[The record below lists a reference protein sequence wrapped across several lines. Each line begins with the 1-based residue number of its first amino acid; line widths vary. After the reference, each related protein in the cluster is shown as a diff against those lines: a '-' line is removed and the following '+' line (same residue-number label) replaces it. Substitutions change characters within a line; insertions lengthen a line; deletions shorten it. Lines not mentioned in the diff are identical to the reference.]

1 MRNRKK
7 EIEYIVLSELSKSDN
22 PLGAGAIRVLLQDHG
37 IDFGEATVGRFLKY
51 LDIEGYVEKV
61 GYKGRMLSMKGR
73 NRLKN
78 LSDEKA
84 KNKTLKDFGSF
95 LSTDDGTYVRD
106 ILVARRALESEA
118 AALAAENASDQDIRN
133 IEVILDHMRTLLASN
148 QSMAI
153 TDVEFHDMIARA
165 SGNKI
170 IENALKV
177 IRHGGK
183 DSGIVEFLRNRAGS
197 QIGKDHQAILEAIR
211 RRDSNKARTLMQN
224 HLDNIIEDLT
234 SYETSVLE
242 DNNHENACSGINLNK
257 EMISSV
263 EGPSK

>member
-1 MRNRKK
+1 MNKSRK
-7 EIEYIVLSELSKSDN
+7 EIEYIVLSELSKSEH
-22 PLGAGAIRVLLQDHG
+22 PLGAGAIRVLLNDHN
-37 IDFGEATVGRFLKY
+37 IDFGEATVGRFLKH
-51 LDIEGYVEKV
+51 LDLEGYVDKV
-61 GYKGRMLSMKGR
+61 GFKGRVISEQGR
-73 NRLKN
+73 LRLKN

-84 KNKTLKDFGSF
+84 KNKNLKDFGSF

-118 AALAAENASDQDIRN
+118 AALAAQNASDDDINN
-133 IEVILDHMRTLLASN
+133 IEAILVHMRTLLDSN
-148 QSMAI
+148 QSMAV
-153 TDVEFHDMIARA
+153 TDVEFHDRIAKA

-170 IENALKV
+170 IETALKV

-197 QIGKDHQAILEAIR
+197 QIGKDHLVILEAIR
-211 RRDSNKARTLMQN
+211 NRDSRKARKLMQN

-234 SYETSVLE
+234 SYETSVLG
-242 DNNHENACSGINLNK
+242 DNNHENACSGIKLEK

-263 EGPSK
+263 KTPSK